1 MHNVPVNQKLHLS
14 YLFQF
19 VFDCLI
25 TILRKGGGKILFSKH
40 NSNIIIIFILLIP
53 ILFSLNVVSAQDN
66 GYKILF
72 EETGPTG
79 PNYGKFN
86 TVYNIGTYGSSGLAS
101 LLEANGF
108 SVSRMTDKP
117 ITSEKLRGY
126 DVLIIMDSYHNYT
139 DDEVNTIKEF
149 VNNGG
154 GLYLVGTNWGD
165 VDGDQNFA
173 FNKIAKSFGVSF
185 ANNEIVT
192 DTQHYIFF
200 SNFVAVNDIKPH
212 SVTNNLST
220 FYYIMGTYIKDPGNS
235 TVVAYTDADS
245 WGDQGY
251 TTPQGYTWS
260 NYQKDPNEQGGP
272 LPVISEMA
280 YGKGKVVFM
289 GASSTYI
296 NSFLYRGNGW
306 KLGLN
311 TINWLANRSVTTSY
325 RTAGLIPYTEDLAYR
340 IIGMCLIASIL
351 FFALFIKIKRDKSL
365 KMAKTKI
372 ETIKNW
378 KFRSIILINAFF
390 MVLAGIL
397 FIPINFYLFDIAQY
411 GFYDPNLGYILITT
425 GALFLSFLGV
435 TLYNIIARQVLSVK
449 YNYFNIVIILL
460 FAGLTILLGDMFGF
474 PYMQIFTVGS
484 LILLIPIAVN
494 LWFHR
499 SYGPYLIIE
508 GKEFDR
514 LEKLSANA
522 LLYEFRTIYTDLD
535 YLGEGGFGRVF
546 KAVNKDGQKVAIK
559 IPKTFDKRAER
570 TFITEVSNWSH
581 LDHPNIVKL
590 YDFKILPIP
599 YIETEY
605 CDDILEKEMK
615 PLKEAVNII
624 YEVAKGLQY
633 AHNKHII
640 HGDVKF
646 SNILIKDNVYKISD
660 WGLSKLKTEESLSLS
675 GATPSYAAPE
685 QISRDFGKA
694 DERTDIYQLGTVFYA
709 LLTGKLPFKGDV
721 FEVYTSTLTKQP
733 TPPAEININAGPVND
748 IIMKCLNKNKE
759 DRYSSME
766 DLIDELEEFMENK
779 ATLFDDEESPKD

>member
-1 MHNVPVNQKLHLS
+1 VRNLDFKIKSFKIFLIIILLGFLLILS
-14 YLFQF
+14 LNT
-19 VFDCLI
+19 VFAQDN
-25 TILRKGGGKILFSKH
+25 KPKILF
-40 NSNIIIIFILLIP
+40 
-53 ILFSLNVVSAQDN
+53 D
-66 GYKILF
+66 
-72 EETGPTG
+72 ETGPD
-79 PNYGKFN
+79 YGKFF
-86 TVYNIGTYGSSGLAS
+86 TIYNIGTYGSSGFAA
-101 LLEANGF
+101 LLESNGY
-108 SVSRMTDKP
+108 SISRITDKP
-117 ITSEKLRGY
+117 ITSEKLKGY
-126 DVLIIMDSYHNYT
+126 DVLVLMGSFRNYT
-139 DDEVNTIKEF
+139 DDEVNAIKEF
-149 VNNGG
+149 VNKGG
-154 GLYLVGTNWGD
+154 GLYLVGINWGD
-165 VDGDQNFA
+165 IDGDQNFA

-200 SNFVAVNDIKPH
+200 SNFVAVNDIRPNP
-212 SVTNNLST
+212 VTNNVSS
-220 FYYIMGTYIKDPGNS
+220 FYHLMGTYIKDPGNS

-251 TTPQGYTWS
+251 TTSQGYTWS
-260 NYQKDPNEQGGP
+260 NFQKDPNEQGGP
-272 LPVISEMA
+272 LPVISEMN
-280 YGKGKVVFM
+280 YGEGKVVFM
-289 GASSTYI
+289 GAAGTFA
-296 NSFLYRGNGW
+296 NSFFYRGNGW

-311 TINWLANRSVTTSY
+311 AINWLANRPVPSTYQPVDM
-325 RTAGLIPYTEDLAYR
+325 IPYNIGDLWYR
-340 IIGMCLIASIL
+340 IIGMGFLALVLILGLIFKAR
-351 FFALFIKIKRDKSL
+351 RDKNWDDSQ
-365 KMAKTKI
+365 TKI

-378 KFRSIILINAFF
+378 KFRSLIVVNAIF
-390 MVLAGIL
+390 MILAGLL
-397 FIPINFYLFDIAQY
+397 FIPINFYLFDIAQ
-411 GFYDPNLGYILITT
+411 FAAYDPNLGYVLITT
-425 GALFLSFLGV
+425 GALFLFFLGV
-435 TLYNIIARQVLSVK
+435 ILYNIIAHQVLPVK
-449 YNYFNIVIILL
+449 YNFFNIVILLL
-460 FAGLTILLGDMFGF
+460 FAGLTILMGDIFSF

-484 LILLIPIAVN
+484 LILLIPLAIN
-494 LWFHR
+494 LWLHR

-546 KAVNKDGQKVAIK
+546 KAVNKKGQNVAIK

-599 YIETEY
+599 YIETEF
-605 CDDILEKEMK
+605 CDYMLEKKMK
-615 PLKEAVNII
+615 PLKESVNII

-633 AHNKHII
+633 AHNRHII

-646 SNILIKDNVYKISD
+646 SNILIKDGTYKISD

-721 FEVYTSTLTKQP
+721 FQIYTSTLTKKP
-733 TPPAEININAGPVND
+733 VPPVKINANARPVND

-759 DRYSSME
+759 DRYASME
-766 DLIDELEEFMENK
+766 ELIEDLKEFMGNESV
-779 ATLFDDEESPKD
+779 LFDDEENSK

>member
-1 MHNVPVNQKLHLS
+1 MTYLLNNSVYLS
-14 YLFQF
+14 GLRNLSFKIEQLKIF
-19 VFDCLI
+19 LI
-25 TILRKGGGKILFSKH
+25 IFLLIFPLILS
-40 NSNIIIIFILLIP
+40 SNI
-53 ILFSLNVVSAQDN
+53 VVAQDS
-66 GYKILF
+66 KPKVLF
-72 EETGPTG
+72 DETGPD
-79 PNYGKFN
+79 YGKFF
-86 TVYNIGTYGSSGLAS
+86 TIYNIGTYGSSGFAA
-101 LLEANGF
+101 LLEANGY
-108 SVSRMTDKP
+108 SVSKITDKP
-117 ITSEKLRGY
+117 ITTEKLKGY
-126 DVLIIMDSYHNYT
+126 DVLVLFASFRNYS

-200 SNFVAVNDIKPH
+200 SNFVIVNNVSPNP
-212 SVTNNLST
+212 VTNNVST
-220 FYYIMGTYIKDPGNS
+220 FYYFMGTYIKDTGNS

-260 NYQKDPNEQGGP
+260 NYQKDFHEQSGP
-272 LPVISEMA
+272 LPIISEMN

-289 GASSTYI
+289 GAAFTFA

-311 TINWLANRSVTTSY
+311 TVNWLANRPAPSSY
-325 RTAGLIPYTEDLAYR
+325 QPAGMIPYNIGDMWYR
-340 IIGMCLIASIL
+340 IIGMFILAVIL
-351 FFALFIKIKRDKSL
+351 FSGLIFKIRRDKISESYQ
-365 KMAKTKI
+365 TKI

-378 KFRSIILINAFF
+378 KFRFQVAINAIF
-390 MVLAGIL
+390 MILAGLL
-397 FIPINFYLFDIAQY
+397 FIPINFYLFDITQFAA
-411 GFYDPNLGYILITT
+411 YDPNLGYALITT
-425 GALFLSFLGV
+425 GILYLLFMGI
-435 TLYNIIARQVLSVK
+435 TLYNIIARQVIPVK

-460 FAGLTILLGDMFGF
+460 FAGLTILLGDIFGF
-474 PYMQIFTVGS
+474 PYMQIFTVGGM
-484 LILLIPIAVN
+484 ILLIPLVIN

-499 SYGPYLIIE
+499 SYGQYLIIE

-546 KAVNKDGQKVAIK
+546 KAVNKKGQKVAIK

-605 CDDILEKEMK
+605 CDDILEKGMK

-640 HGDVKF
+640 HGDIKF
-646 SNILIKDNVYKISD
+646 SNILIKDGVYKISD

-685 QISRDFGKA
+685 QISHDFGKA

-709 LLTGKLPFKGDV
+709 ILTGEMPFKGDV
-721 FEVYTSTLTKQP
+721 FQIYTSTLTKKP
-733 TPPAEININAGPVND
+733 VPPVEINANAQPVSD

-766 DLIDELEEFMENK
+766 ELIKDLKEFMENET
-779 ATLFDDEESPKD
+779 ALFGDEENPEE